1 MDKLIMKEIIV
12 IEIFVSF
19 YLEVRN
25 ILYIFKKI
33 YDYKYM

>member
-1 MDKLIMKEIIV
+1 MDKLIMKKIIV